1 MNKEKYLRKIQEK
14 FFLKKGQFR
23 VSYCWISNYQIK
35 LFHVKTLKH
44 FREFVEPLNFMD
56 DYCGYLLKPQFIFE
70 LKKNQINFD
79 IVVLNQN
86 LKISKLYP
94 NCQKNFK
101 LNMMTEP
108 KAILI
113 LNENSI
119 SFLKMKVDDVLKLSK
134 NNFN

>member
-1 MNKEKYLRKIQEK
+1 MNKEKYLKKIQNK

-23 VSYCWISNYQIK
+23 ISYCWISNYKIK

-44 FREFVEPLNFMD
+44 FREFVESLYFMD

-79 IVVLNQN
+79 IVLLNQN
-86 LKISKLYP
+86 LKIMQLYP
-94 NCQKNFK
+94 NCKKDFV
-101 LNMMTEP
+101 LNMMTNP
-108 KAILI
+108 MAILI

-119 SFLKMKVDDVLKLSK
+119 SFLKIKINDVLKLSK
-134 NNFN
+134 NDFN